1 MTPRYGRVPPESFEP
16 VYRTDLDPWH
26 VATSHYEIR
35 KRDLVINVLPDER
48 YRSCFEPGAGTGVLT
63 ARLAERCDRVVSM
76 DGSPSAVASSRRRL
90 GHLPTIDVRTGA
102 IPEDWPSETFDLIM
116 LAEIG
121 YYFTADSLAD
131 IAVLCEGS
139 LADHGTIVAV
149 HWLGSSSDHILHG
162 DEVHTVLRSAF
173 GVAQRSYRES
183 LFRIDCWEKS

>member
-1 MTPRYGRVPPESFEP
+1 MSAGCGRVPPASFEP
-16 VYRTDLDPWH
+16 VYQADLDPWR
-26 VATSHYEIR
+26 VATSRYELR
-35 KRDLVINVLPDER
+35 KRDLVIDMIPEER

-63 ARLAERCDRVVSM
+63 ARLADRCDRVVSM

-90 GHLPTIDVRTGA
+90 GHLPTIDVRLGA
-102 IPEDWPSETFDLIM
+102 IPEDWPNETFDLIM

-131 IAVLCEGS
+131 ITVLCERS

-149 HWLGSSSDHILHG
+149 HWLGTSSDHILHG

-183 LFRIDCWEKS
+183 LFRIDCWET